1 MNPKAT
7 NPLIKSTTRFNR
19 LALAVSLLW
28 TSAFGSVVLMT
39 IASGGPAGNNGTI
52 KVDRSPF
59 DSHPNN
65 EPHVDCAFQIDF
77 YGYDKGNLWA
87 DVVFE
92 QQPPTDGGQ
101 MNVIGKKRVFIG
113 SDDNSGGGSI
123 AGLDATE
130 DYRLEFSGLN
140 PHPEQGYHV
149 KLTIHAAGS
158 QGADVK
164 HKVFWVEPC
173 GSDGPPTPTPTATV
187 KPTVTPATG
196 GNTPTP
202 RPGNP
207 TPTATV
213 NPSATP
219 TPTPTPGGAGG
230 TTPTPTPTATPVP
243 VGGAGSPTPA
253 AGGSTPT
260 PAVGGANE
268 STGSGAATQHTPIPA
283 GAIVTGNIPNWSA
296 PVDLG
301 AVRLPN
307 VGSALLLFGILL
319 AVIPANLILI
329 IWAIRRQMEDR
340 RMLDQ
345 LMAGDGPSDKNL

>member
-1 MNPKAT
+1 MEQKAT

-130 DYRLEFSGLN
+130 DYRLEFSGLD

-173 GSDGPPTPTPTATV
+173 GSEGPPTPTPTATV
-187 KPTVTPATG
+187 KPSATPVVG
-196 GNTPTP
+196 GGSTSTP
-202 RPGNP
+202 RPGSP
-207 TPTATV
+207 TPTATARPTITPAAASPTPTSGGV
-213 NPSATP
+213 GGATP
-219 TPTPTPGGAGG
+219 TPS
-230 TTPTPTPTATPVP
+230 TAVT
-243 VGGAGSPTPA
+243 A
-253 AGGSTPT
+253 TPT

-268 STGSGAATQHTPIPA
+268 STGSGAATQPTPIPA

-345 LMAGDGPSDKNL
+345 LMAGDGPTDKTL